1 MLRQGFVV
9 QDSSKLE
16 NLILVT
22 PFFCYS
28 PFSFFLLFLFP
39 LQMSASGNRPASV
52 SPPPRPRTNT
62 QWQTTTAPP
71 PQPLS
76 PLANSRQQHAT
87 NATTTANGDNDISLR
102 HILDRYKD
110 DPELLKHILKAKVE
124 EDKVW

>member
-1 MLRQGFVV
+1 
-9 QDSSKLE
+9 
-16 NLILVT
+16 
-22 PFFCYS
+22 
-28 PFSFFLLFLFP
+28 
-39 LQMSASGNRPASV
+39 MSASGNRPASV

-62 QWQTTTAPP
+62 QWQTT
-71 PQPLS
+71 QPLS
-76 PLANSRQQHAT
+76 PPPLANSRQQHAT